1 MRVLG
6 LFRLWLRIARDLSIT
21 SLRFLRYLF
30 WTQLVWRWWLGY
42 GERPERVILTVVVFL
57 VGTWLGY
64 WQLGMFVIDAGP
76 GITCVGRLPWDSAL
90 YFSLVSFSA
99 LGYGSWIPEPVGWA
113 KWVGSAQPIIGITSF
128 VALSISLTQRISR

>member
-1 MRVLG
+1 MWDLLRRGLG
-6 LFRLWLRIARDLSIT
+6 TVRYLSIT
-21 SLRFLRYLF
+21 SLRFLRYIF
-30 WTQLVWRWWLGY
+30 WSQLVWRWWLGY
-42 GERPERVILTVVVFL
+42 GERPERVVLTVAVFL
-57 VGTWLGY
+57 AGTWLSY
-64 WQLGMFVIDAGP
+64 WQLGTFVIDAGS
-76 GITCVGRLPWDSAL
+76 GATCVGRLPWDSAL